1 MSNIKQKFAIRGD
14 MVVTFRHEEGSVVD
28 KLPVD
33 FYELDCHPMMGFYL
47 TRRLNPLALPSK
59 VYGTSLARIQRIWD
73 SYQKQDSIFSVG
85 LFGDKGAGKSLL
97 AALMADKCL
106 KEGIPVIEV
115 SQKFSTDPECLSF
128 IESLG
133 ECFIIF
139 DEFLKKL
146 GEVKEGEAQEIRMDD
161 NGTSS
166 TVARRE
172 QNKLLTFFQG
182 SSSNRRLMFLI
193 DNSDYMLSEFFNNRP
208 GRMHYKFKYTH
219 IEEQLIREYSADAG
233 LSEDQINLLVTY
245 RTRNKI
251 TFDMMQ
257 AIVKEWI
264 NYPEDRL
271 EQITDILNVPSIY
284 TSKLTNY
291 LVKEF
296 YKTEDKTNLMPL
308 LANEMIKATAGKG
321 LAVGIK
327 KANPIYG
334 TNWTVEEFNK
344 YERNSEDLSP
354 EARSYVDSFTYA
366 TYKNEKDLP
375 EIVQNV
381 CYDPS
386 SLMNIRAG
394 IYTYQGNDFT
404 LRVEKLEDED
414 LFATDHWNMF

>member
-14 MVVTFRHEEGSVVD
+14 MVATFRHQEGSVVD

-33 FYELDCHPMMGFYL
+33 FYELDYHPMMGFYL

-59 VYGTSLARIQRIWD
+59 VYGTASARVQRIWD

-85 LFGDKGAGKSLL
+85 LFGEKGAGKSLL

-106 KEGIPVIEV
+106 KEDIPVIEV

-146 GEVKEGEAQEIRMDD
+146 GEVKEGEADDIRLDD

-233 LSEDQINLLVTY
+233 LSEEQINLLVTY
-245 RTRNKI
+245 CMKNKI

-264 NYPEDRL
+264 NYPQDRL
-271 EQITDILNVPSIY
+271 EQITDILNVPAIY
-284 TSKLTNY
+284 SSKVTNY

-296 YKTEDKTNLMPL
+296 YKNEDKTNLMPI
-308 LANEMIKATAGKG
+308 LANEMVKSTAGSG
-321 LAVGIK
+321 VTVGFK
-327 KANPIYG
+327 KPNPIYG
-334 TNWTVEEFNK
+334 TNWTYEEFYK
-344 YERNSEDLSP
+344 YERNSEELSP
-354 EARSYVDSFTYA
+354 EARNYVNSSSYS
-366 TYKNEKDLP
+366 TYKEEKDLP
-375 EIVQNV
+375 EIVQNI
-381 CYDPS
+381 CYGAS
-386 SLMNIRAG
+386 NLMNIRAG
-394 IYTYQGNDFT
+394 IYTYHSSEYT

-414 LFATDHWNMF
+414 VFASDHWDLF